1 MFRSLRMKVKMP
13 MSCYGV
19 AETRIDVSGT
29 CSLLLLF
36 RDEEIELQKNEIMLK
51 ISKHLLPR
59 EITLI
64 HLFLYLSLE

>member
-13 MSCYGV
+13 MSCYSV

-36 RDEEIELQKNEIMLK
+36 RDEEIELQR
-51 ISKHLLPR
+51 S
-59 EITLI
+59 
-64 HLFLYLSLE
+64 